1 MVFRC
6 LRGSPSAASVLNGEV
21 VHLGDIGHMSR
32 QFADTAERAASGGY
46 RACLFVPIVGDVAVW
61 GNVGFVRKARQ
72 PFDPTGIAYLR
83 TACEVFALAL
93 RRCSASGAVAELN

>member
-1 MVFRC
+1 
-6 LRGSPSAASVLNGEV
+6 
-21 VHLGDIGHMSR
+21 
-32 QFADTAERAASGGY
+32 
-46 RACLFVPIVGDVAVW
+46 VPIVGDVAVW

-83 TACEVFALAL
+83 SACEVFALAL